1 MADAGIWE
9 RAAFAASA
17 PVMSSPVPSA
27 TPGRYRIC
35 VITPRLSIT
44 GVPLAQARFAGALS
58 RAGHE
63 VEFVIG
69 YDDGLPAPVI
79 PGVKVTLWNFP
90 RVSQML
96 RPAIAYLR
104 RERPDVVFSAEDH
117 LNGLMLTAAILS
129 GTKAKISGSSRV
141 SPYDSYSNKP
151 FTRGWLR
158 KQALR
163 AVMWRADALTCVS
176 KDMVAQYRTIFPNAP
191 HVCVYNIIDD
201 AASRERAR
209 EPVEHPWFNQREVPV
224 IVAAGTLTRR
234 KAFHDL
240 VEAFAI
246 ITRRGR
252 NARLVIFGEGHQR
265 ERLEGLVRDHG
276 LTDRV
281 WLPGRT
287 ANPRAYF
294 AKAPISALSS
304 RAEGLPN
311 VLVETMVCG
320 CTPAST
326 DCPTGPREVIGN
338 DEFGY
343 LAKVHDPE
351 SLAAALEKAL
361 DRPVPRER
369 LAEATAPFEESRVIA
384 RHFEVLGLA
393 G

>member
-1 MADAGIWE
+1 MPSD
-9 RAAFAASA
+9 SA
-17 PVMSSPVPSA
+17 PSP
-27 TPGRYRIC
+27 RYRIC

-44 GVPLAQARFAGALS
+44 GVPLAQARFAGALA
-58 RAGHE
+58 RRGHE

-79 PGVKVTLWNFP
+79 PGVKVTVWDKP
-90 RVSQML
+90 RVATML
-96 RPAIAYLR
+96 QPAIGYLR

-117 LNGLMLTAAILS
+117 LNGLMLTAAILARS
-129 GTKAKISGSSRV
+129 TAKISGSSRV
-141 SPYDSYSNKP
+141 SPFDSYSNTP
-151 FTRGWLR
+151 FTKGWLR

-176 KDMVAQYRTIFPNAP
+176 KDMVNQYRTIFPDGP

-201 AASRERAR
+201 AASREKAG
-209 EPVEHPWFNQREVPV
+209 EPVDHPWFNQRAVPV

-240 VEAFAI
+240 VEAFAL
-246 ITRRGR
+246 ITQRGR
-252 NARLVIFGEGHQR
+252 DARLAIFGEGHQR

-294 AKAPISALSS
+294 AKASVSALSS

-326 DCPTGPREVIGN
+326 DCPTGPREVIGD

-343 LAKVHDPE
+343 LAAVHDPR
-351 SLAAALEKAL
+351 SLASALEKAL
-361 DRPVPRER
+361 DHPVSRGK
-369 LAEATAPFEESRVIA
+369 LAQATAPFEESQVIR

>member
-1 MADAGIWE
+1 MSSSVTPSPRDS
-9 RAAFAASA
+9 AAS
-17 PVMSSPVPSA
+17 P
-27 TPGRYRIC
+27 RHRIC

-44 GVPLAQARFAGALS
+44 GVPLAQARFAGALA
-58 RAGHE
+58 RRGHE

-69 YDDGLPAPVI
+69 YADGLPAPVI
-79 PGVKVTLWNFP
+79 PGVKVTVWDRP
-90 RVSQML
+90 RVSMML
-96 RPAIAYLR
+96 RPVMTYLR
-104 RERPDVVFSAEDH
+104 NARPDVVFSAEDH
-117 LNGLMLTAAILS
+117 LNGLVLTAAILS
-129 GTKAKISGSSRV
+129 GSKAKISGSSRV

-151 FTRGWLR
+151 FTKGWMR
-158 KQALR
+158 KQALK
-163 AVMWRADALTCVS
+163 AVMWRANALTCVS
-176 KDMVAQYRTIFPNAP
+176 RDMVDQYRTIFPDGP

-201 AASRERAR
+201 AASREKAR
-209 EPVEHPWFNQREVPV
+209 EPVDHPWFNQRAVPV

-246 ITRRGR
+246 LTARGR
-252 NARLVIFGEGHQR
+252 DARLAIFGEGHQR

-287 ANPRAYF
+287 PNPRAYF
-294 AKAPISALSS
+294 SKAPVSALSS

-326 DCPTGPREVIGN
+326 DCPTGPREVIGD

-343 LAKVHDPE
+343 LAAVHDPQ

-361 DRPVPRER
+361 DRPVPPDK
-369 LAEATAPFEESRVIA
+369 LAQATAPFEESQVIR